1 VASLHRRPLGPTG
14 FEATRIGLGGIPIM
28 RSSFERAGKIVHRAL
43 DLGVNYI
50 DTARAY
56 ADSEEKIGQVMKTRR
71 EECFLA
77 TKSHAPTYKEFLQH
91 VDTSLRDLK
100 TDHVD
105 LLQIHDVS
113 SEERWEQM
121 MKRRG
126 TLAAAKRA
134 QREGKCRFIGVTG
147 HSIPILKRAVE
158 TGEFATVLCVYNLA
172 ICDTAEELMPLA
184 REHGVG
190 VIVMKP
196 LSGGIFFR
204 VPEKAKVI
212 SPEMAWNFVLQQE
225 MIDVALA
232 GAQWI
237 KDIEQAV
244 RCAGRFKPLTAK
256 KTERAQKAALALGKD
271 ACRDCGYCLK
281 ECPEGIPIPQ
291 IMQLVDKARAFPYEW
306 PKRIEEYRAL
316 EPRGDACKQCGACEE
331 ACPFNLPI
339 MKRLERVHNRLKGML

>member
-1 VASLHRRPLGPTG
+1 M
-14 FEATRIGLGGIPIM
+14 M
-28 RSSFERAGKIVHRAL
+28 RSSLERAGRIVHRAL

-71 EECFLA
+71 DECFLA
-77 TKSHAPTYKEFLQH
+77 TKSHAPTYKEFLEH
-91 VDTSLRDLK
+91 VETSLRNLQ

-113 SEERWEQM
+113 TEERWENM

-134 QREGKCRFIGVTG
+134 QREGKCRFIGISG
-147 HSIPILKRAVE
+147 HSIPLLMRAIE
-158 TGEFATVLCVYNLA
+158 TGEFSTILCVYNLA
-172 ICDTAEELMPLA
+172 ICDTADELMPLA
-184 REHGVG
+184 RKHSVG
-190 VIVMKP
+190 VLVMKP

-212 SPEMAWNFVLQQE
+212 TPETAWNFVLQQE

-232 GAQWI
+232 GARWI

-244 RCAGRFKPLTAK
+244 RCAKRLKPLTK
-256 KTERAQKAALALGKD
+256 KQLQRAQKAALALGKD
-271 ACRDCGYCLK
+271 ACRDCGYCVK
-281 ECPEGIPIPQ
+281 ECPESIPIPQ
-291 IMQLVDKARAFPYEW
+291 IMQLVDRARAYPYEW
-306 PKRIEEYRAL
+306 PKYIEEYRAL
-316 EPRGDACKQCGACEE
+316 DVRADACRQCGACEE
-331 ACPFNLPI
+331 SCPFDLSI
-339 MKRLERVHNRLKGML
+339 MKRLERLHNRLKGML